1 MPEERSLVT
10 LEIQGSLAKLML
22 QNPPLNILTNE
33 LRRQL
38 LQRIHEAEQE
48 SKLRVIVLGSA
59 VEKAFS
65 VGSDLGEF
73 PLDEIG
79 GLQKIQYE
87 QYLLDKIERLNL
99 VTIAC
104 LKGFALG
111 GGAELMLACDLRIAR
126 EDARIAFPEV
136 KVGGFPAAGG
146 VARLARDIGLVR
158 AREMLFLGKTVTAKE
173 ASAIGLINECVGPEE
188 LDKRVESLAQQLL
201 ELPQP
206 SLMAIKRSLHAA
218 LSGEPNASASA
229 RVEAEEFARLFHE
242 DDLSEGI
249 RAFFEKRPPSFN
261 KKYKSD
267 FTRGS

>member
-1 MPEERSLVT
+1 MPDDRSLVP
-10 LEIQGSLAKLML
+10 LEIQGSMAKLTL
-22 QNPPLNILTNE
+22 DNPPLNILTNE

-38 LQRIHEAEQE
+38 LQRIQEVAQEQ
-48 SKLRVIVLGSA
+48 KVRLLILGSA

-73 PLDEIG
+73 PPDEIG
-79 GLQKIQYE
+79 AMQKIQYE
-87 QYLLDKIERLNL
+87 QYILDKIEHLNI
-99 VTIAC
+99 VTICC
-104 LKGFALG
+104 LKGFVLG

-188 LDKRVESLAQQLL
+188 LDQRTESLAQQLL

-206 SLMAIKRSLHAA
+206 SLLAIKRSLHAA

-229 RVEAEEFARLFHE
+229 RVEAEEFARLYHE
-242 DDLSEGI
+242 EDLSEGI
-249 RAFFEKRPPSFN
+249 RAFFEKRPPRFN

-267 FTRGS
+267 LTRG